1 MAEEDLIFGK
11 NRHLFGGIEPSNMI
25 RFTAGSRYEGV
36 KLSCILP
43 KNTIVNGQSL
53 CTVAG
58 AIIRRSETGYPD
70 NEFSG
75 VEVADIK
82 ENCAFIDANVK
93 VGKTYYYSA
102 FPYTRQGVYNR
113 DYANRVKITHVNVL
127 NATYIFGYDLD
138 TTNSDPDANVS
149 YPTDVDNV
157 DYTPAY
163 FDQTYLMFKYGDW
176 PSRAGE
182 KFMPKPCMLT
192 YDGVVAEYLNP
203 DDYSKTIDGNDSR
216 VADKTFN
223 GNAMMEWP
231 IIYTHREVVDGVYK
245 FRCSDAKVGDDWDC
259 WCNYD
264 IDDNI
269 IDHFY
274 TAIYNTSIVNGV
286 ARSLSQRNPA
296 NRATHTLDNILA
308 NGDDWYIEELADR
321 LLINDL
327 LIMMCKSTDLQAH
340 FGDGLASGSSSV
352 SYTSV
357 QPTGTLDQCGMFYG
371 YNNLYGIDP
380 CLGALKVFGMEHWW
394 GNLNRLIAGLIYQY
408 DYANN
413 NDITRKYYKVKLTR
427 GLHDGSSVKGYRAD
441 GDGYIDLGVG
451 CTVGSNSSTR
461 TVIEMHYQ
469 PWGGLP
475 CNANGTNTTQYFC
488 DSVSISSLDKD
499 TTYSVMMGGQ
509 YGANTRHA
517 GPFYTSI
524 SRKASSTEL
533 TYGSIM
539 ISNLSYKPSI
549 SKEG

>member
-75 VEVADIK
+75 VLVADIK
-82 ENCAFIDANVK
+82 ENCAFIDTNVK
-93 VGKTYYYSA
+93 IGKTYYYSA

-113 DYANRVKITHVNVL
+113 DYANRVKITHINVL

-163 FDQTYLMFKYGDW
+163 FDQTYMAFKYGDW

-216 VADKTFN
+216 VADTTFN
-223 GNAMMEWP
+223 GNAMMEWS

-245 FRCSDAKVGDDWDC
+245 FRCSDVKVGDDWDC

-274 TAIYNTSIVNGV
+274 TAIYNTSLVNGV
-286 ARSLSQRNPA
+286 SRSLSQRTPA
-296 NRATHTLDNILA
+296 NRGGHTLDNVLA

-340 FGDGLASGSSSV
+340 FGNGFTGGSSIT
-352 SYTSV
+352 YTSV
-357 QPTGTLDQCGMFYG
+357 KPTGTLDQCGMFYG
-371 YNNLYGIDP
+371 YDDLYDIESI
-380 CLGALKVFGMEHWW
+380 GALKVFGMEHWW
-394 GNLNRLIAGLIYQY
+394 GHLNRIIAGLIYQY

-413 NDITRKYYKVKLTR
+413 NDVARKYYKVKLTR
-427 GLHDGSSVKGYRAD
+427 GLHDGSSVKGYRTD
-441 GDGYIDLGVG
+441 GNGYIDLGVD
-451 CTVGSNSSTR
+451 CTVGSSSNANIVT
-461 TVIEMHYQ
+461 EMHYQ

-475 CNANGTNTTQYFC
+475 CVANGSSPTQYFC
-488 DSVSISSLDKD
+488 DSVSMSSLSKD
-499 TTYSVMMGGQ
+499 TTYSGMMGGS
-509 YGANTRHA
+509 YGKTTSYI
-517 GPFYTSI
+517 GPFYMGLRTT
-524 SRKASSTEL
+524 SSTDL
-533 TYGSIM
+533 THGSAGIA
-539 ISNLSYKPSI
+539 NLSYKPSI